1 MRRDHPDVQEK
12 VKQAIKQGHIAP
24 EEFKGVSNA
33 HKMQY
38 YRADAN
44 VRQDPEYNKPG
55 QKAIRGRATKA
66 KAKKDDEVR

>member
-24 EEFKGVSNA
+24 EDFKGVSNA

-38 YRADAN
+38 YHPDAN
-44 VRQDPEYNKPG
+44 
-55 QKAIRGRATKA
+55 IR
-66 KAKKDDEVR
+66 